1 MKQALM
7 ANYSEDEIT
16 KIAVILEYVALDF
29 FNRFIDVALAKWVR
43 TTGYRLYIICY
54 NLGTTVIPRRIESNG
69 YAKFRWGRGK
79 GGRGTRCIMVYMK
92 V

>member
-1 MKQALM
+1 MFVKSTRFKQVCQLLLSLIEALM

-29 FNRFIDVALAKWVR
+29 FNRFMDVALAKWVR

-54 NLGTTVIPRRIESNG
+54 NL
-69 YAKFRWGRGK
+69 
-79 GGRGTRCIMVYMK
+79 
-92 V
+92 